1 MPYSTLDSSTG
12 GLPMRV
18 GCPREIK
25 NNENRVGLTP
35 AGARSLVSA
44 GHEVVVEAGAGER
57 SGFADAAYQAV
68 GAELVGGAAAVYERA
83 ELIVKVKEPQP
94 AEIELLRPAQIL
106 FTYLHLAPDP
116 EQARGLLRRKV
127 SAIAYETIHDPSG
140 RLPLLT
146 PMSEVAG
153 RMAAHVGAFYLQ
165 QPNGGRGMLLGGVP
179 GVPPAHVVVLGAGVV
194 GLNAIKVAVGMG
206 ARVTALDRSLP
217 TLRYLDDI
225 FGNRIETLWSNE
237 QHVEEALAQADL
249 VIGAVLIPGA
259 AAPRLVTRRMLQGMQ
274 AGSVIVDVAVD
285 QGGCVETTHPT
296 THADPVYFVD
306 GVLHYAVA
314 NMPGALP
321 RTSTIALT
329 NATLPYAL
337 KLASRGLRDSLRSDP
352 GFLAGLNCYDGN
364 ITCAP
369 VAESLGLPYVEPR
382 KLL

>member
-1 MPYSTLDSSTG
+1 
-12 GLPMRV
+12 MRV
-18 GCPREIK
+18 GCPKEIK

-35 AGARSLVSA
+35 GGARSLVGA
-44 GHEVVVEAGAGER
+44 GHEIMVETGAGER
-57 SGFADAAYQAV
+57 SGFTDAEYLSV
-68 GAELVGGAAAVYERA
+68 GAQIGRSAVAVFDFA
-83 ELIVKVKEPQP
+83 ELLIKVKEPQP
-94 AEIELLRPAQIL
+94 EEIERLRAGQVL

-127 SAIAYETIHDPSG
+127 TGIAYETIHDATG

-165 QPNGGRGMLLGGVP
+165 QPNGGRGMLLGGGP

-237 QHVEEALAQADL
+237 QHVEEAVIQADL
-249 VIGAVLIPGA
+249 VIGSVLIPGA
-259 AAPRLVTRRMLQGMQ
+259 SAPKLVTRRMLPRMKP
-274 AGSVIVDVAVD
+274 GSVVVDVAVD
-285 QGGCVETTHPT
+285 QGGCFETTRPT

-337 KLASRGLRDSLRSDP
+337 KLASRGVREALRSDP
-352 GFLAGLNCYDGN
+352 GFLAGLNTFDGH

-369 VAESLGLPYVEPR
+369 VAESLALPYVDPQS
-382 KLL
+382 LL

>member
-1 MPYSTLDSSTG
+1 
-12 GLPMRV
+12 MRV
-18 GCPREIK
+18 GCPGEIK

-35 AGARSLVSA
+35 GGARSLVGA
-44 GHEVVVEAGAGER
+44 GHEVVVELGAGER
-57 SGFADAAYQAV
+57 SGFADSEYQAV
-68 GAELVGGAAAVYERA
+68 GARLAPSAAEVFERA
-83 ELIVKVKEPQP
+83 ELIIKVKEPQP
-94 AEIELLRPAQIL
+94 AEIEMLRPGQML

-127 SAIAYETIHDPSG
+127 TGIAYETIHDATG

-194 GLNAIKVAVGMG
+194 GLNAIKVTVGMG

-217 TLRYLDDI
+217 ALRYLDDI

-237 QHVEEALAQADL
+237 QHVEEAVIQADL

-259 AAPRLVTRRMLQGMQ
+259 SAPKLVTRRMLPEMKP
-274 AGSVIVDVAVD
+274 GSVIVDVAVD
-285 QGGCVETTHPT
+285 QGGCIETTRPT

-337 KLASRGLRDSLRSDP
+337 KLAGRGLADALGSDP
-352 GFLAGLNCYDGN
+352 GFLAGLNTFDGH
-364 ITCAP
+364 ITCSP
-369 VAESLGLPYVEPR
+369 VAESLGLPYVDPR
-382 KLL
+382 TLL

>member
-1 MPYSTLDSSTG
+1 
-12 GLPMRV
+12 MRV
-18 GCPREIK
+18 GCPKEIK

-35 AGARSLVSA
+35 GGARSFVAA
-44 GHEVVVEAGAGER
+44 GHEVTVERGAGER
-57 SGFADAAYQAV
+57 SGFADAEYEAV
-68 GAELVGGAAAVYERA
+68 GARLAASAAEVFGEAELV
-83 ELIVKVKEPQP
+83 LKVKEPQP
-94 AEIELLRPAQIL
+94 AELELLEPGQIL

-127 SAIAYETIHDPSG
+127 TAIAYETIHDGTG

-194 GLNAIKVAVGMG
+194 GMNAIKVAVGMG

-217 TLRYLDDI
+217 TLRYVDDI
-225 FGNRIETLWSNE
+225 FGNKVETLWSNE
-237 QHVEEALAQADL
+237 QHVEEAVAQADL

-259 AAPRLVTRRMLQGMQ
+259 AAPRLVTRQMLRRMRP
-274 AGSVIVDVAVD
+274 GSVIVDVAVD

-337 KLASRGLRDSLRSDP
+337 RLANGGLRDALRADP
-352 GFLAGLNCYDGN
+352 GFLAGLNAFDGQL
-364 ITCAP
+364 TCRP
-369 VAESLGLPYVEPR
+369 VAESLGQAYADPSQVL
-382 KLL
+382 

>member
-1 MPYSTLDSSTG
+1 
-12 GLPMRV
+12 MRV
-18 GCPREIK
+18 GCPKEIK

-44 GHEVVVEAGAGER
+44 GHEVTVEAGAGER
-57 SGFADAAYQAV
+57 SGFSDAEYQAV
-68 GAELVGGAAAVYERA
+68 GARLAPAAAEVFDRA
-83 ELIVKVKEPQP
+83 ELVIKVKEPQP
-94 AEIELLRPAQIL
+94 AEIELLRPGQVI

-127 SAIAYETIHDPSG
+127 TGVAYETIHDGTG

-206 ARVTALDRSLP
+206 ARVTALDKSLP

-237 QHVEEALAQADL
+237 QHVEEAVVQADL

-259 AAPRLVTRRMLQGMQ
+259 TAPRLVTRRMLPQMKP
-274 AGSVIVDVAVD
+274 GSVMVDVAVD
-285 QGGCVETTHPT
+285 QGGCFETTRPT

-337 KLASRGLRDSLRSDP
+337 ALASRGVRGALLADP
-352 GFLAGLNCYDGN
+352 GFLAGLNTFDGH

-369 VAESLGLPYVEPR
+369 VAESLGLPYVDP
-382 KLL
+382 KGVL

>member
-1 MPYSTLDSSTG
+1 
-12 GLPMRV
+12 MRV

-44 GHEVVVEAGAGER
+44 GHEVLVETAAGER
-57 SGFADAAYQAV
+57 SGFTDAAYQAV
-68 GAELVGGAAAVYERA
+68 GATLLPDMASVYKRA
-83 ELIVKVKEPQP
+83 ELVIKVKEPQP
-94 AEIELLRPAQIL
+94 EEIALLSPGQIL

-116 EQARGLLRRKV
+116 EQARGLLRRQV
-127 SAIAYETIHDPSG
+127 AAIAYETIHDGSG

-237 QHVEEALAQADL
+237 QHVEDSLASADL

-285 QGGCVETTHPT
+285 QGGCVETTRPT
-296 THADPVYFVD
+296 THAEPVYFVD

-337 KLASRGLRDSLRSDP
+337 KLASRGLREALRSDP
-352 GFLAGLNCYDGN
+352 GFLAGLNCYDGQ

-369 VAESLGLPYVEPR
+369 VAESLGLSYVDPE

>member
-1 MPYSTLDSSTG
+1 
-12 GLPMRV
+12 MRV

-35 AGARSLVSA
+35 AGVRSLVAA
-44 GHEVVVEAGAGER
+44 GHEVAVEQGAGER
-57 SGFADAAYQAV
+57 SGFVDSEYAAV
-68 GAELVGGAAAVYERA
+68 GARLVASAREVLEQADLV
-83 ELIVKVKEPQP
+83 VKVKEPQP
-94 AEIELLRPAQIL
+94 AEIELLRPGQVL

-127 SAIAYETIHDPSG
+127 TAIAYETIHDGTG

-194 GLNAIKVAVGMG
+194 GMNAIKVAVGMG

-217 TLRYLDDI
+217 TLRYVDDI
-225 FGNRIETLWSNE
+225 FGNKVETLWSNE
-237 QHVEEALAQADL
+237 QHVEEAVSLADL

-259 AAPRLVTRRMLQGMQ
+259 SAPRLVTRQMLRVMKP
-274 AGSVIVDVAVD
+274 GSVIVDVAVD
-285 QGGCVETTHPT
+285 QGGCVETTHAT

-321 RTSTIALT
+321 RTSTLALT

-337 KLASRGLRDSLRSDP
+337 RLANLGVRGALRGDP
-352 GFLAGLNCYDGN
+352 GFLAGLNTYDGQ

-369 VAESLGLPYVEPR
+369 VAESLGVPYADPAG
-382 KLL
+382 LL

>member
-1 MPYSTLDSSTG
+1 
-12 GLPMRV
+12 MRV
-18 GCPREIK
+18 GCPKEIK

-57 SGFADAAYQAV
+57 SGFTDAEYRTV
-68 GAELVGGAAAVYERA
+68 GAAIAGTAAEVFERA
-83 ELIVKVKEPQP
+83 ELVVKVKEPQP
-94 AEIELLRPAQIL
+94 VEIERLRPGQVV

-127 SAIAYETIHDPSG
+127 TGIAYETIHDATG

-179 GVPPAHVVVLGAGVV
+179 GVPPAHVVVLGAGTV

-237 QHVEEALAQADL
+237 QHVEEAVTQADL

-259 AAPRLVTRRMLQGMQ
+259 SAPRLVTRRMLPAMKN
-274 AGSVIVDVAVD
+274 GSVIVDVAVD
-285 QGGCVETTHPT
+285 QGGCVETTRPT
-296 THADPVYFVD
+296 THAEPVYFVD

-337 KLASRGLRDSLRSDP
+337 KLANRGLRESLRSDP
-352 GFLAGLNCYDGN
+352 GFLAGLNTFDGH
-364 ITCAP
+364 ITCPP
-369 VAESLGLPYVEPR
+369 VAESLGMPCVDPR
-382 KLL
+382 ELL

>member
-1 MPYSTLDSSTG
+1 
-12 GLPMRV
+12 MRV

-35 AGARSLVSA
+35 AGVRSLVSA
-44 GHEVVVEAGAGER
+44 GHEVTVEAGAGER
-57 SGFADAAYQAV
+57 SGFSDAEYQAT
-68 GAELVGGAAAVYERA
+68 GARLAATAAEVFERA
-83 ELIVKVKEPQP
+83 ELLVKVKEPQP
-94 AEIELLRPAQIL
+94 AEIEQLRPGQVL

-127 SAIAYETIHDPSG
+127 TGIAYETIHDGSG

-194 GLNAIKVAVGMG
+194 GLNAIKVAAGMG

-217 TLRYLDDI
+217 THRYLDDI
-225 FGNRIETLWSNE
+225 VGNRIETLWSNE
-237 QHVEEALAQADL
+237 QHVEEAVVQADL

-259 AAPRLVTRRMLQGMQ
+259 SAPKLVTRRMLPEMKP
-274 AGSVIVDVAVD
+274 GSVIVDVAVD
-285 QGGCVETTHPT
+285 QGGCVETTRPT

-337 KLASRGLRDSLRSDP
+337 KLAGKGVREALRSDP
-352 GFLAGLNCYDGN
+352 GFLAGLNTHDGH
-364 ITCAP
+364 ITCRP
-369 VAESLGLPYVEPR
+369 VAESLGLPCVDPMSV
-382 KLL
+382 L

>member
-1 MPYSTLDSSTG
+1 
-12 GLPMRV
+12 MRV

-35 AGARSLVSA
+35 AGARSLVAA
-44 GHEVVVEAGAGER
+44 GHEVTVEAGAGER
-57 SGFADAAYQAV
+57 SGFADPEYEAV
-68 GAELVGGAAAVYERA
+68 GARLVPGAAEVFGRA
-83 ELIVKVKEPQP
+83 ELVIKVKEPQP
-94 AEIELLRPAQIL
+94 AELELLQPGQVL

-127 SAIAYETIHDPSG
+127 TAIAYETIHDVTG

-237 QHVEEALAQADL
+237 QHVEDSVVEADL

-259 AAPRLVTRRMLQGMQ
+259 SAPKLVTRQMLHRMKPGC
-274 AGSVIVDVAVD
+274 VIVDVAVD
-285 QGGCVETTHPT
+285 QGGCFETTHPT
-296 THADPVYFVD
+296 THAEPVYFVD

-337 KLASRGLRDSLRSDP
+337 KLAGKGLRGALRSDP
-352 GFLAGLNCYDGN
+352 GFMAGLNTYGGQ
-364 ITCAP
+364 ITCPP
-369 VAESLGLPYVEPR
+369 VAESLGLPFVDPAG
-382 KLL
+382 LV

>member
-1 MPYSTLDSSTG
+1 
-12 GLPMRV
+12 MRV

-35 AGARSLVSA
+35 AGARSLVAA
-44 GHEVVVEAGAGER
+44 GHEVLVEAGAGER
-57 SGFADAAYQAV
+57 SGFPDAEYAAV
-68 GAELVGGAAAVYERA
+68 GARIVPSAVEVFATADLV
-83 ELIVKVKEPQP
+83 LKVKEPQT
-94 AEIELLRPAQIL
+94 AEIAQLRPGQTL

-116 EQARGLLRRKV
+116 DQAKGLLARGV
-127 SAIAYETIHDPSG
+127 TAIAYETIHDASG

-194 GLNAIKVAVGMG
+194 GLNAIKVAAGMG

-237 QHVEEALAQADL
+237 AHVEEALAQADL

-259 AAPRLVTRRMLQGMQ
+259 AAPRLVTRRMLPGMKP
-274 AGSVIVDVAVD
+274 GSVIVDVAVD
-285 QGGCVETTHPT
+285 QGGCVETTRPT

-321 RTSTIALT
+321 RTSTLALT

-337 KLASRGLRDSLRSDP
+337 RLANEGKRALLADP
-352 GFLAGLNCYDGN
+352 GFLAGLNTYEGKL
-364 ITCAP
+364 TCKP
-369 VAESLGLPYVEPR
+369 VAESLGLAWADPR
-382 KLL
+382 PLL

>member
-1 MPYSTLDSSTG
+1 
-12 GLPMRV
+12 MRV
-18 GCPREIK
+18 GCPKEIK

-35 AGARSLVSA
+35 GGARSFVAA
-44 GHEVVVEAGAGER
+44 GHEVTVERGAGER
-57 SGFADAAYQAV
+57 SGFADAEYEAV
-68 GAELVGGAAAVYERA
+68 GARLAATAAEVLGEAELV
-83 ELIVKVKEPQP
+83 LKVKEPQA
-94 AEIELLRPAQIL
+94 AELELLRPGQIL

-127 SAIAYETIHDPSG
+127 TAIAYETIHDGTG

-194 GLNAIKVAVGMG
+194 GMNAIKVAMGMG

-217 TLRYLDDI
+217 ALRYVDDI
-225 FGNRIETLWSNE
+225 LGDKVETLWSNE
-237 QHVEEALAQADL
+237 QHVEEAVAQADL

-259 AAPRLVTRRMLQGMQ
+259 AAPKLVTRQMLRGMKP
-274 AGSVIVDVAVD
+274 GSVIVDVAVD

-337 KLASRGLRDSLRSDP
+337 RLANRGVRDALHADP
-352 GFLAGLNCYDGN
+352 GFLAGLNAFDGQL
-364 ITCAP
+364 TCAP
-369 VAESLGLPYVEPR
+369 VAESLGLPYAEPGMV
-382 KLL
+382 L

>member
-1 MPYSTLDSSTG
+1 
-12 GLPMRV
+12 MRV

-25 NNENRVGLTP
+25 DNENRVGLTP
-35 AGARSLVSA
+35 AGVRSLVSA
-44 GHEVVVEAGAGER
+44 GHEVTVEAGAGER
-57 SGFADAAYQAV
+57 SGFSDAEYQS
-68 GAELVGGAAAVYERA
+68 VGGRLARAAADVFDRVD
-83 ELIVKVKEPQP
+83 LIVKVKEPQ
-94 AEIELLRPAQIL
+94 AREIEMMRPGQVL
-106 FTYLHLAPDP
+106 FTYLHLAPDR
-116 EQARGLLRRKV
+116 EQAQGLLRRKV
-127 SAIAYETIHDPSG
+127 TAIAYETIRDVAG

-153 RMAAHVGAFYLQ
+153 RMAVHVGAFYLQ

-179 GVPPAHVVVLGAGVV
+179 GVPPAYVVVLGAGTA
-194 GLNAIKVAVGMG
+194 GLNAIKVAAGMG

-217 TLRYLDDI
+217 ALRYLDDI
-225 FGNRIETLWSNE
+225 FGNRIESLWSNE
-237 QHVEEALAQADL
+237 QHIEDSVVKADL

-259 AAPRLVTRRMLQGMQ
+259 AAPKLVPRRVLSQMKP
-274 AGSVIVDVAVD
+274 GSVVVDVAVD
-285 QGGCVETTHPT
+285 QGGCFETTHPT

-337 KLASRGLRDSLRSDP
+337 KLANLGMREALRSDP
-352 GFLAGLNCYDGN
+352 GFLAGLNVYDGQ
-364 ITCAP
+364 ITCPP
-369 VAESLGLPYVEPR
+369 VAESLGMESVDPG